1 MKNIAILGAGSWGTA
16 LSILLCGNG
25 HNVTVWSIDPEE
37 VLMLKDYREHRDKLP
52 GVIVP
57 SAIEFTNDIETALN
71 NAELVD
77 FLDFNAVA
85 TLQGAEVEFKLDIT
99 SVIDTSFYYTY
110 VFFYKNLFKS
120 DKSWSCFL
128 MPYTVTSSS
137 FGLDVYDN
145 GKLTKTAIKSTS
157 TFPSLRSGNGKL
169 YLLAASSTSIEV
181 YLVRNDLPQ
190 TTAIPYN
197 SSYISALKRISDEH
211 EAKLFNAVGQKI
223 DDAYYGTLPDYLKK
237 TIYAK

>member
-1 MKNIAILGAGSWGTA
+1 MKKILSVMLLMFAVGANAQFTKVYEAPISGSYKIPW
-16 LSILLCGNG
+16 N
-25 HNVTVWSIDPEE
+25 
-37 VLMLKDYREHRDKLP
+37 K
-52 GVIVP
+52 VIVS
-57 SAIEFTNDIETALN
+57 SAYDVEHLNDVYSPYYAYRSGDIVNVLNLET
-71 NAELVD
+71 
-77 FLDFNAVA
+77 
-85 TLQGAEVEFKLDIT
+85 QEVEFKLDLT

-110 VFFYKNLFKS
+110 VYFYKNLFKS